1 MGSRA
6 RSTRS
11 WQVEAQS
18 SVVYDVRI
26 SYMQVY
32 QDSAFDLIGA
42 PLNTDNKGETL
53 PRIVLL
59 DDVRLCGRSLTQ
71 RRRA

>member
-1 MGSRA
+1 
-6 RSTRS
+6 
-11 WQVEAQS
+11 
-18 SVVYDVRI
+18 
-26 SYMQVY
+26 MQVY